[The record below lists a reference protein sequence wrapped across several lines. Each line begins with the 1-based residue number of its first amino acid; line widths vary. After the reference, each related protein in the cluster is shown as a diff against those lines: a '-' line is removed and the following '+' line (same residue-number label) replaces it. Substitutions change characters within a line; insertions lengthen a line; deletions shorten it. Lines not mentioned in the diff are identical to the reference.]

1 MSENLSQTIVN
12 LDVSEKWKT
21 IFKHIHAA
29 KPTRLG
35 IAPKFENPKELK
47 FKDKINFLAIF
58 NVIYYA
64 IKGMWKKAIVLLAV
78 NCILMAII
86 SLVNPA
92 YALYAGYGIAGLCVG
107 MANNDFYRLKVLK
120 ENFWW

>member
-1 MSENLSQTIVN
+1 MSENLSQTIDN

-21 IFKHIHAA
+21 KFKQIHAA
-29 KPTRLG
+29 KPISLG

-47 FKDKINFLAIF
+47 FRDKFNFLAVF
-58 NVIYYA
+58 NIIYYA
-64 IKGMWKKAIVLLAV
+64 IKGMWKKAIVLFVA

-92 YALYAGYGIAGLCVG
+92 YAQLPGYAIIGLCMG

-120 ENFWW
+120 EDFWW